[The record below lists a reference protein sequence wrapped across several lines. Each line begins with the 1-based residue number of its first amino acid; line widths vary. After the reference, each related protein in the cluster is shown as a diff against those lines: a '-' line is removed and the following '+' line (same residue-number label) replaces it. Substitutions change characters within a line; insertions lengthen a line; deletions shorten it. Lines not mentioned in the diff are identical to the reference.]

1 MTTTTSIAFVAPI
14 TIPGTT
20 TKQSEFRAD
29 QGWTVQPSMGRVDL
43 EHVEHGKL
51 IVIGVGYALR
61 TVEHTGGRYS
71 VGTTTVPDEVVKRQ
85 AADSPEVAELLKG
98 AAPQPLPEGAV
109 VVTQAGGQV
118 ILPPEP
124 GPPETL
130 RQWRKGKR

>member
-1 MTTTTSIAFVAPI
+1 MTTTSIAFVAPI

-61 TVEHTGGRYS
+61 TVEETKRGGLP
-71 VGTTTVPDEVVKRQ
+71 VPEQMEQVLAKSGFV
-85 AADSPEVAELLKG
+85 PVE
-98 AAPQPLPEGAV
+98 PPLEEGAV

>member
-43 EHVEHGKL
+43 DHPEHGKL

-61 TVEHTGGRYS
+61 TVESLS
-71 VGTTTVPDEVVKRQ
+71 VPVTEAMRKQFVEAGMMSP
-85 AADSPEVAELLKG
+85 DSPPIPE
-98 AAPQPLPEGAV
+98 PIPEGSV